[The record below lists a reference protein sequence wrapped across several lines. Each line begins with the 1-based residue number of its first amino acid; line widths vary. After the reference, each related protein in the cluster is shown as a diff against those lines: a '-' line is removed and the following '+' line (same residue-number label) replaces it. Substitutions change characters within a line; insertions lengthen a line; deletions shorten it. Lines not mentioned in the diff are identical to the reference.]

1 LPYAW
6 KSQICLNQTRGATKN
21 MKHVAAIIVAAG
33 SGTRLG
39 AAKPKQ
45 FLTLPNGRTM
55 LDQCVHIFR
64 EHPSVTTI
72 MVVRP
77 SGSNLDLPKDVH
89 QVAGGDSRAA
99 SVANGMEALAPF
111 EPDYVLVHDA
121 ARCGLDHSLIDDVIA
136 HCQENHV
143 VVPVMPMVDS
153 LRMKQ
158 EDGWSDVD
166 RAHIFSMQTP
176 QAMPYQTYLKLLEPL
191 PATATDD
198 ASIMLQAGYHM
209 QAVQG
214 RRKNFKVTTSE
225 DWQAMEREFQGHGI
239 RTGQG
244 FDVHQLE
251 AGDGLWLGGVYIPCG
266 YHLVGHSD
274 ADVLLH
280 ALTDAICGAACL
292 GDIGQHF
299 PPSDPQWKGA
309 SSDKFLR
316 HVVEL
321 AEKKGW
327 CFSHADVTIIGERPK
342 ISKHREEIRTSIA
355 SILSADTDRVNVKA
369 TTTEQLGFTGRGEGL
384 AAMAVATLVGDST
397 S

>member
-1 LPYAW
+1 
-6 KSQICLNQTRGATKN
+6 

-55 LDQCVHIFR
+55 LDQCIHIFR
-64 EHPSVTTI
+64 EHPGIATI

-77 SGSNLDLPKDVH
+77 NGLDLDLPDGIH

-99 SVANGMEALAPF
+99 SVANGMAALQSF

-121 ARCGLDHSLIDDVIA
+121 ARCGLEQSLIDDVIA
-136 HCQENHV
+136 HCQEKHV
-143 VVPVMPMVDS
+143 VVPVLPMADS

-158 EDGWSDVD
+158 EDGWLDVD
-166 RAHIFSMQTP
+166 RAQTFSMQTP
-176 QAMPYQTYLKLLEPL
+176 QAMPYRAYLDLLDPL
-191 PATATDD
+191 PAMATDD

-209 QAVQG
+209 QQVKG
-214 RRKNFKVTTSE
+214 RRGNFKVTTSE
-225 DWQAMEREFQGHGI
+225 DWQAMEREFRGLVV

-251 AGDGLWLGGVYIPCG
+251 AGKGLWLGGVYIACG

-327 CFSHADVTIIGERPK
+327 FFSHADVTIIGERPK
-342 ISKHREEIRTSIA
+342 ISAHREEIRASIA
-355 SILSADTDRVNVKA
+355 AILDADEDHVNVKA
-369 TTTEQLGFTGRGEGL
+369 TTTEKLGFTGRGEGL
-384 AAMAVATLVGDST
+384 AAMAVATLTAGNKS
-397 S
+397 